1 MLYLEDYL
9 ESKFRLACKL
19 QILNLKSRF
28 FRKIFYVGNIAKN
41 IACLDLNSVL
51 GMLAYLNCRL

>member
-19 QILNLKSRF
+19 QIEFKIAF
-28 FRKIFYVGNIAKN
+28 FSEKYSMLEISPKN

-51 GMLAYLNCRL
+51 GMLAYLNCLL